1 MTADDEAAASSP
13 GAAPMGV
20 LLAVDVGSVRVGIAR
35 SDAHGVLALPEATL
49 ARDTTTIQRIIDL
62 AEEFDARAI
71 IVGLPLTLSG
81 EPGPAA
87 DAVQGF
93 ARELAGRT
101 DREVRLLDERLTTR
115 EAQRGL
121 HRTGRDT
128 RRSRAV
134 IDQAAA
140 VILLNHALDAQRAS
154 GIPAGSRVNLEG

>member
-1 MTADDEAAASSP
+1 MTTDDEATTPSP
-13 GAAPMGV
+13 GISPMGV

-35 SDAHGVLALPEATL
+35 SDLHGVLALPEATL
-49 ARDTTTIQRIIDL
+49 ARDETTVQRILDL

-87 DAVQGF
+87 DAAQGF

-121 HRTGRDT
+121 HRAGRDT

-154 GIPAGSRVNLEG
+154 GIPAGRRVNLEG